1 MRDGSRVAQTAQ
13 PAGAPPSSD
22 EVSELDER
30 YGRSPRTRVR
40 SRVLVIGAAIVFVV
54 VFAVWVVW
62 AGLDGTASAIEVRD
76 TGYVLTDS
84 TATVRFELSMDPGTA
99 ATCAVQALD
108 DGFEIIGWKIVD
120 IPASTERT
128 RGFVETV
135 RTLIRPNTGLI
146 YRCWLA

>member
-1 MRDGSRVAQTAQ
+1 MAQTAESR
-13 PAGAPPSSD
+13 PSTTSASPGAA
-22 EVSELDER
+22 SELDAR
-30 YGRSPRTRVR
+30 YGRSPRTRIR
-40 SRVLVIGAAIVFVV
+40 SRVLVIGAAIAFVV

-62 AGLDGTASAIEVRD
+62 AGLDGTTSSVEVRD
-76 TGYVLTDS
+76 TGYVLSDS
-84 TATVRFELSMDPGTA
+84 SATVRFEVSMDPGTA

-108 DGFEIIGWKIVD
+108 ESFEIIGWKIVD